1 MSKWLNLAMTLTKVG
16 KLENFLRLS
25 YSEYP
30 NYAIFYLFLNKK
42 HCISFQNA
50 GIELSVIIYF
60 DFF

>member
-1 MSKWLNLAMTLTKVG
+1 MTLTKVG